1 MECLINI
8 KAGLYSPCTS
18 QSNTISII
26 SLDFAGGGG
35 GILEAVFHSHRGVL
49 RVTTPA
55 ISEHFLNSQKGFS
68 LVLVLL
74 YHTGMMEKSCVI
86 ATFSK
91 FLILIQ
97 VVH

>member
-8 KAGLYSPCTS
+8 KAGLYSPCPS

-26 SLDFAGGGG
+26 SLDFAGGG

-55 ISEHFLNSQKGFS
+55 LSEHFLNSQKGFS

-86 ATFSK
+86 ATFST

-97 VVH
+97 EVH